1 MGWGAILAALAL
13 IRGRSSSQLVPAQQN
28 DPAPHFDPLLALL
41 QAVVVTKD
49 YANPAIDRQAGAS
62 TVAARDAGFPPEAV
76 IAYLRQQVHQTPLS
90 AVGDWYRAVLIE
102 RLVARAIEAYF
113 ETSAADPTGQ
123 RPGPDR
129 SPSTSRSATADIVA
143 LPARPTSV

>member
-1 MGWGAILAALAL
+1 M
-13 IRGRSSSQLVPAQQN
+13 PAQKEN

-41 QAVVVTKD
+41 QAVVVSKD

-62 TVAARDAGFPPEAV
+62 TVAARDAGFPPQAV

-90 AVGDWYRAVLIE
+90 AVGDWYRAVLSE
-102 RLVARAIEAYF
+102 RLVACAIEAYF
-113 ETSAADPTGQ
+113 ETSAADPTTGQ

-129 SPSTSRSATADIVA
+129 SSSTSRGAITDIVA